1 MELRAERS
9 ARRRVGALPRR
20 LRWSA
25 VTALLVTSI
34 LVGTQTA
41 SAGPPPLVPVAPPTG
56 PIFPTPPGLLFE
68 AFTDNGALMTGKST
82 VSKARTTF
90 RIPQTLIHAYT
101 TLKVTTDFVDKD
113 SDGYVVS
120 PAGVSQRYG
129 YFAPIRVTTLA
140 FGAIPVSATVQLS
153 QRLLGTG
160 YLDPLRIRQR
170 SLQSNG
176 TSLPTYVTGQLVLR
190 LSNVTVDQVPLAVG
204 PHCGTAQPVSMS
216 LSGSPPAYLD
226 PVDGGVL
233 SGTVDV
239 GAFAGC
245 GVGGEDLDPLFTGML
260 SAKGNPLT
268 ISQGQLGLWVY
279 PQSCPLGPVGGQG
292 CVLPPPLK

>member
-1 MELRAERS
+1 MRA
-9 ARRRVGALPRR
+9 ADLLRRRIGRLPRHT
-20 LRWSA
+20 RWSA
-25 VTALLVTSI
+25 VTAVVVASI

-41 SAGPPPLVPVAPPTG
+41 SAGPPPLVPIAPPTG

-68 AFTDNGALMTGKST
+68 SFTDNGALMIGKNT
-82 VSKARTTF
+82 VSKAKTTF

-101 TLKVTTDFVDKD
+101 TLSVTPDFVDTN

-120 PAGVSQRYG
+120 PAGLSQRYG

-153 QRLLGTG
+153 QPLLPTG
-160 YLDPLRIRQR
+160 YLDPLKIRQR

-176 TSLPTYVTGQLVLR
+176 TSLPTYVTGRLLLR
-190 LSNVTVDQVPLAVG
+190 LSDVTVDQVPLPVG
-204 PHCGTAQPVSMS
+204 PDCGTAAPVTMS
-216 LSGSPPAYLD
+216 LSGAPPAYPG
-226 PVDGGVL
+226 PVDGGFL

-239 GAFAGC
+239 GAFARC
-245 GVGGEDLDPLFTGML
+245 GTGSDDLDPLFTGML
-260 SAKGNPLT
+260 SAPSNPL
-268 ISQGQLGLWVY
+268 IVSQGQLGLWVY

-292 CVLPPPLK
+292 CVLPPPIK